1 MQAQE
6 QYAQRVTWQPTLAA
20 EAEVSW
26 LRRSVAGQPAI
37 IVIACLLIVALTAVP
52 FAARE
57 SSHLALGGYTVPGS
71 QSARVEDVLARYYP
85 QVSRTD
91 AAVLLWTRRGATSKE
106 LEVAITNIERSLKGF
121 HGIAMTRGA
130 IEQAR
135 FATGLVGAIVV
146 PLRMSVGEDEA
157 QTLVAQL
164 TTRLSIRNRST
175 PRIETHLLGE
185 AALSAAVTNASKNEL
200 AAAERVG
207 FPLLLLILLGVFGSV
222 GAAALPLA
230 LAALALLFSGA
241 IIYLLSLVTN
251 LSIFTTNTASMF
263 GIGVAV
269 DYSVIIL
276 TRVRQ
281 ELAAGRNIGAAQDIA
296 SRTAGRAV
304 IFSGLT
310 VVLSLSAVWVM
321 PIGVLHSMAAGA
333 MIAVTVSVLLTI
345 TLLPILVVALGGK
358 RITPWRTRRRRGR
371 FNWQRWTTIVTQ
383 RPLLSVLAVSAL
395 LLPLCIPA
403 TQMKTNTG
411 ALEQLSRND
420 PTRQGFNEAQR
431 LQGPGALGPLLVVL
445 HTDGHRASMPLS
457 QAAKKARTLSEGL
470 PHVGEVGLVHLSSP
484 RSGYATFTVT
494 PSINPESSEAKHL
507 VAVVRTS
514 LARTLAHTNVSVSV
528 GGLTAS
534 QVDEDHSIAS
544 GMWRLIV
551 VVLLAAFAILTV
563 LLRSVVLPLKA
574 IVMNLISVSVAYG
587 TLVIVFQWGWL
598 DGLLH
603 YSAPGHVYP
612 LVLPLLLAI
621 VFGLSMDYEVFLLA
635 RIREQW
641 DLCNDQRQ
649 AIANGLAATGGAITS
664 AAFILVC
671 VFGIFISVGNP
682 TIKQLGVG
690 AAVAVGLDATLI
702 RLVLVP
708 ATMTLLGRWN
718 WWFPRPLDRLLPVV
732 VAHVPDSA
740 ASERDTLADDTTG
753 VQRPAV
759 AGPLN

>member
-1 MQAQE
+1 
-6 QYAQRVTWQPTLAA
+6 
-20 EAEVSW
+20 
-26 LRRSVAGQPAI
+26 
-37 IVIACLLIVALTAVP
+37 
-52 FAARE
+52 
-57 SSHLALGGYTVPGS
+57 
-71 QSARVEDVLARYYP
+71 
-85 QVSRTD
+85 
-91 AAVLLWTRRGATSKE
+91 LWTRRGATSKE

-130 IEQAR
+130 SEQAR

-164 TTRLSIRNRST
+164 TTRLPIRSHST

-185 AALSAAVTNASKNEL
+185 SALSAAVTNASKNEL

-281 ELAAGRNIGAAQDIA
+281 ELAAGRDIGTAQSIA

-333 MIAVTVSVLLTI
+333 MIAVTISVLLTI
-345 TLLPILVVALGGK
+345 TLLPTLVVALGGK
-358 RITPWRTRRRRGR
+358 RITPWRARRRRR
-371 FNWQRWTTIVTQ
+371 FNWQRWTTVVTQ

-403 TQMKTNTG
+403 TKMKTNTG

-420 PTRQGFNEAQR
+420 PTRQGFDEAQR
-431 LQGPGALGPLLVVL
+431 LQGPGALGPLFVVL
-445 HTDGHRASMPLS
+445 HTDGHRTFMPLS
-457 QAAKKARTLSEGL
+457 RAAEKARALSEGL
-470 PHVGEVGLVHLSSP
+470 PHVGEVSLVRLSSP
-484 RSGYATFTVT
+484 RSGYAMFTVT

-507 VAVVRTS
+507 VAVVRAS

-544 GMWRLIV
+544 GMWRLIT
-551 VVLLAAFAILTV
+551 VVLFAAFVILTV

-740 ASERDTLADDTTG
+740 ASERDALRDETNG
-753 VQRPAV
+753 VQQPAV
-759 AGPLN
+759 TGPLN

>member
-1 MQAQE
+1 VS
-6 QYAQRVTWQPTLAA
+6 RLRHFVAA
-20 EAEVSW
+20 RPA
-26 LRRSVAGQPAI
+26 VA
-37 IVIACLLIVALTAVP
+37 VIAGFLIVALAAVP
-52 FAARE
+52 LAARE
-57 SSHLALGGYTVPGS
+57 SRHLALGGYTVPSS
-71 QSARVEDVLARYYP
+71 QSAHVEDVLARYYP

-91 AAVLLWTRRGATSKE
+91 AAVLLWPTRGAVSN
-106 LEVAITNIERSLKGF
+106 EVEAAITHLERSLKGF
-121 HGIAMTRGA
+121 HGIALTHGA
-130 IEQAR
+130 SEQAR
-135 FATGLVGAIVV
+135 FAAGLVGPIVI
-146 PLRMSVGEDEA
+146 PLRMSVGEDGA

-164 TTRLSIRNRST
+164 TTRLPITSHAT

-185 AALSAAVTNASKNEL
+185 SALSAAVTSVSKSEL

-207 FPLLLLILLGVFGSV
+207 FPLLLLILLGVFGSL

-241 IIYLLSLVTN
+241 VIYLLSLVTN

-269 DYSVIIL
+269 DYTVIIL

-281 ELAAGRNIGAAQDIA
+281 ELAVVQDIGIAQRIA
-296 SRTAGRAV
+296 SCTAGRAV
-304 IFSGLT
+304 IFSGAT

-333 MIAVTVSVLLTI
+333 MIAVTISVLLTI
-345 TLLPILVVALGGK
+345 TLLPTLVVALGHK
-358 RITPWRTRRRRGR
+358 RITPWRPRRRRGR
-371 FNWQRWTTIVTQ
+371 FNWQQWTSIVTR
-383 RPLLSVLAVSAL
+383 RPLLSVVAVGAL

-411 ALEQLSRND
+411 ALEQLSRTD
-420 PTRQGFNEAQR
+420 PTRQGFDQAQR
-431 LQGPGALGPLLVVL
+431 VQGPGALGPLFVVL
-445 HTDGHRASMPLS
+445 HADGHRTSMPLS
-457 QAAKKARTLSEGL
+457 RAADKARALSERL
-470 PHVGEVGLVHLSSP
+470 PHVGEVSLAHLASP
-484 RSGYATFTVT
+484 RSGYAMFTVT
-494 PSINPESSEAKHL
+494 PSLNPESPAAKRL
-507 VAVVRTS
+507 VAVVRAS
-514 LARTLAHTNVSVSV
+514 LTRALAHANVSVSV

-544 GMWRLIV
+544 GMWRLIA
-551 VVLLAAFAILTV
+551 VVLLAAFVILTV
-563 LLRSVVLPLKA
+563 LLRSIVLPLKA
-574 IVMNLISVSVAYG
+574 ILMNLLSVSVAYG

-598 DGLLH
+598 DGPLH

-612 LVLPLLLAI
+612 LVLPLLLAV

-664 AAFILVC
+664 AAFILIC
-671 VFGIFISVGNP
+671 VFAIFISAGNP
-682 TIKQLGVG
+682 TIKELGVG
-690 AAVAVGLDATLI
+690 AAVAVGLDATLV

-718 WWFPRPLDRLLPVV
+718 WWFPSRLDRLLPVV
-732 VAHVPDSA
+732 VAHVPDRTPK
-740 ASERDTLADDTTG
+740 RDGLSDGTSNI
-753 VQRPAV
+753 QEPAV
-759 AGPLN
+759 AGRPLT